1 MFFLPKEP
9 AFTEHLFTRIVCTV
23 PSITEMLYDL
33 GMEEQVVGITK
44 FCVHPKSWH
53 QTKQRIG
60 GTKNLNLDIIKALE
74 PTLIIANK
82 EENLKEE
89 IEALSFIC
97 PVLVS
102 DIENLKDV
110 YELLEN
116 LSYNSPT
123 LLNGTLLKSKIET
136 GLRVSPL
143 STPIEVLYLIWN
155 EPFMSIGTD
164 TFIHSMLNHVGLE
177 NTIARHTQKT
187 RYPEVSVEDILNLQP
202 KLILLSSEPFPFK
215 QRHIDE
221 IEKQCNIPT
230 LKVDGEMFSWYGSRL
245 QFFNNHWKALK
256 QEIALKTKIPL

>member
-9 AFTEHLFTRIVCTV
+9 SLTEHLFTRIVSTV
-23 PSITEMLYDL
+23 PSITELLYDL
-33 GMEEQVVGITK
+33 GMEDNVVGITK
-44 FCVHPKSWH
+44 FCVHPKNWCK
-53 QTKQRIG
+53 TKQRVG
-60 GTKNLNLDIIKALE
+60 GTKNLNQTAIKALA

-89 IEALSFIC
+89 IEALPAFC
-97 PVLVS
+97 PVLVT
-102 DIENLKDV
+102 DIVELEDIYTLIDTLTFSTQSNLIA
-110 YELLEN
+110 
-116 LSYNSPT
+116 
-123 LLNGTLLKSKIET
+123 SKVKTNIAKGIT
-136 GLRVSPL
+136 V
-143 STPIEVLYLIWN
+143 TPIKQQLDVLYLIWK
-155 EPFMSIGTD
+155 EPYMSVGTD
-164 TFIHSMLNHVGLE
+164 TYIHSMLNYVGLK
-177 NTIARHTQKT
+177 NVITQHTQKT

-256 QEIALKTKIPL
+256 QEIALKTQIPL